1 MEAVLGKSG
10 AMGLVVVEGS
20 RSTVTVFVLVSVYA
34 VAVVLGTVVLSV
46 TVDISD
52 TTAGLGLDVV
62 NIGVTAD
69 ECVVASVVA
78 LVGCKAM
85 GGGLLM
91 VVGCTMELV
100 ICAAGVGGCRVVA
113 VVVKSV
119 FGRSEG
125 FVVEVTQKRAVMAK
139 GALLVLDVLGPKG
152 LVVDLTAPVVHAV
165 IPATVVDEA
174 SVTLT
179 VDSGSSTSG
188 LTVGGVGGPAVIA
201 SSGAAE
207 VETATGRMGSP
218 GAGGACDKVVCVP
231 STGLV
236 VVILVVG
243 PVC

>member
-188 LTVGGVGGPAVIA
+188 LTVGGPAVIA